1 MTDNDVVVEQVRNRY
16 AAAARAA
23 MGTGRRTLDI
33 LDDLDGAGSGCCGG
47 DDCGDVFGSAL

>member
-1 MTDNDVVVEQVRNRY
+1 MSAAVTDNDVVVEQVRNRY

-47 DDCGDVFGSAL
+47 G